1 VSRQVNPRSIG
12 ATLALVV
19 LAASYATTPA
29 SAQDGDPGLGER
41 VWREIA
47 NCGDCHGWAGDGVPD
62 IAQRSGA
69 NLRDSFL
76 TPELAEFAI
85 ETIRCGRP
93 GTQMP
98 SFRRNTWTDI
108 IPCYGMNEP
117 MEGGLQPARADSP
130 LSDRF
135 IEALVAFIFRDFIG
149 AGPVTREYCQTV
161 FSVNSQRCTAYPT
174 EVELAPPEGP
184 SAPAN
189 DTPPAPSA
197 GH

>member
-1 VSRQVNPRSIG
+1 MRRKLQTRSIG
-12 ATLALVV
+12 AALCFGIVAALAT
-19 LAASYATTPA
+19 TTPA
-29 SAQDGDPGLGER
+29 SAQINGDPELGER

-69 NLRDSFL
+69 NLRDSLL
-76 TPELAEFAI
+76 TPELADFAI

-98 SFRRNTWTDI
+98 SYRRNTWSDI
-108 IPCYGMNEP
+108 IPCYGMNAP
-117 MEGGLQPARADSP
+117 MGPGLQPERSESP

-149 AGPVTREYCQTV
+149 AGPVTREYCTSV
-161 FSVNSQRCTAYPT
+161 FTENPGRCEAYPT
-174 EVELAPPEGP
+174 AEELAAA
-184 SAPAN
+184 APAAAEAAA
-189 DTPPAPSA
+189 PAP
-197 GH
+197 GPDH